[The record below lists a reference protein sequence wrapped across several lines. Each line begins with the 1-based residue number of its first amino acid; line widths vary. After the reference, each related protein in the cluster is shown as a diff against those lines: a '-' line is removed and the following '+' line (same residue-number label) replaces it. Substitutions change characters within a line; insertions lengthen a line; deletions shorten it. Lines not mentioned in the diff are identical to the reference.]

1 MEIKTLKEFLELRK
15 NGVDVCDST
24 IECPY
29 CYMEYYEEK
38 DIKDEYDKF
47 IYYIESNVELEQ
59 FNPKSCVGEIAAV
72 KYLDLLKKDIKVWI
86 KFTDEVN
93 REEYQFSNYD
103 DEDDFIENC
112 LCYTLENM
120 LNGNYSENDYKLF
133 NEMIEEGKS
142 YDIK

>member
-1 MEIKTLKEFLELRK
+1 MEIKTLKDFLEIRK
-15 NGVDVCDST
+15 DGVDVCDST

-29 CYMEYYEEK
+29 CYMEYLKEK

-47 IYYIESNVELEQ
+47 IYYIESNVEIEL
-59 FNPKSCVGEIAAV
+59 FNPNSCVGEIAAV

-86 KFTDEVN
+86 AFTDEVN

-120 LNGNYSENDYKLF
+120 LNGNYSEDNYKLF
-133 NEMIEEGKS
+133 NEMIEGGK
-142 YDIK
+142 